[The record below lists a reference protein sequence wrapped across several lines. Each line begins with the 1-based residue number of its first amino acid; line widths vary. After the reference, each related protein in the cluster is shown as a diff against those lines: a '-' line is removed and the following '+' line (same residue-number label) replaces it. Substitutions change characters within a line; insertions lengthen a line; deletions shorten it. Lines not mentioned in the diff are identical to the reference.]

1 MEPRQKLSDTLDNYS
16 SPEYSLYDWQ
26 KNHCTHVK
34 NWCKCQLLA
43 GKRRNIIGHAFQ
55 PENERTRKVPR
66 RHHYN
71 DPKENICRSV
81 ALSLT
86 VRFLSFHMIDEVM
99 YMYISHVSH
108 HLSFCETIKCFAGY
122 PFGHYLPS
130 STSIEIPKESADCL
144 RTMELQSS
152 KIYCQTS
159 FTYPDFPTARMTIWG
174 RKARQQNKYSAK
186 ISMQYLH
193 YDKAGTAMPIT
204 TAPHLHL
211 AKSCIV

>member
-1 MEPRQKLSDTLDNYS
+1 MHVSNIRCDINFTRRGRNQTGPRS
-16 SPEYSLYDWQ
+16 
-26 KNHCTHVK
+26 C
-34 NWCKCQLLA
+34 LLA
-43 GKRRNIIGHAFQ
+43 WKWEN
-55 PENERTRKVPR
+55 PESAR

-86 VRFLSFHMIDEVM
+86 VWFLSL

-108 HLSFCETIKCFAGY
+108 HLSFCGTIKCFAGY
-122 PFGHYLPS
+122 QFGHYLPS
-130 STSIEIPKESADCL
+130 STTIEIPKVSADCL

-186 ISMQYLH
+186 ISM
-193 YDKAGTAMPIT
+193 
-204 TAPHLHL
+204 
-211 AKSCIV
+211 